1 MKLAV
6 KRLEGIGWLAL
17 VFLVAIMLYPLSL
30 SVATLRS
37 DLDRTDSQIVAIKK
51 DIRYLETEFS
61 ARANLRQLEH
71 WNKLEYGYVAPTAE
85 QYLDGERALANL
97 GGTDLRK
104 PVKVAVISTM
114 DDVKPAGIIGS
125 VFGSASAKERGGE
138 PVREAAS
145 TVSTNTAIAV
155 KRDDGN
161 DRVQPTIKELRKTR
175 TARVADMEDKLLDD
189 GLIKQLALRANIEQ
203 LGTRPQ

>member
-17 VFLVAIMLYPLSL
+17 VFLVAILLYPLSL

-37 DLDRTDSQIVAIKK
+37 DLARTDSKIVSVKK
-51 DIRYLETEFS
+51 EIRYLETEFS

-71 WNKLEYGYVAPTAE
+71 WNKLEYGYVSPNAS

-97 GGTDLRK
+97 GGKDLRK

-114 DDVKPAGIIGS
+114 DKVPPAGIIGS
-125 VFGSASAKERGGE
+125 VFPAASAKVRDSDSNDASPVAINGE
-138 PVREAAS
+138 DDNIGEEPTAA
-145 TVSTNTAIAV
+145 
-155 KRDDGN
+155 
-161 DRVQPTIKELRKTR
+161 ELRETK

-189 GLIKQLALRANIEQ
+189 GLIKQLAARADTEQ
-203 LGTRPQ
+203 AGSRAQ